1 MNCTNCGH
9 TLQDNQNFCGQC
21 GQRIDAGN
29 GTSYHRPQNITE
41 TQTSGVSEEELSWFI
56 GKNADV
62 YLGLA
67 ERVTFYGDTSKRTGS
82 LDNSHC
88 KTGKK
93 RTRSLFSRFITS
105 SCSPITVSLVV

>member
-29 GTSYHRPQNITE
+29 STSYHRPQNITE

-62 YLGLA
+62 YLRNGDAIAVGTGLP
-67 ERVTFYGDTSKRTGS
+67 FCLMLTG
-82 LDNSHC
+82 
-88 KTGKK
+88 
-93 RTRSLFSRFITS
+93 
-105 SCSPITVSLVV
+105 